1 MFPQMVIKFY
11 LTRPEVES
19 KLRLVCIYSRKQ
31 QLKFTTEH
39 LVHPKYWDAKNQCV
53 KNSMLGSDELNHL
66 LELMKLDVFKCIRE
80 LKLEGINEW
89 ADMKISLLNY
99 LKTGSKD
106 GASQAQFKK
115 DLSASF
121 ISMIYE
127 FLGAKSAEYKPETAR
142 KYKVLEA
149 VTLEFEKYRRSKILL
164 SDISYPLLEEFRLYL
179 LNVRKNRNDTI
190 YKMLA
195 AFKCVIRWLIKNNYT
210 VDAKAL
216 ELRQTVK
223 VKHDI
228 VTLNEKELA
237 KIANTKLKPHQEA
250 IRDCFL
256 FQVYTGQRYSDM
268 QQLSPD
274 QIKGK
279 IWRFQS
285 IKTGKDMQVPLIGWS
300 QMAFE
305 IGKRYNFSLP
315 QYAQQYFNREITKI
329 CRVAKITEPV
339 SINRYQGSSTIQ
351 IRKPKCELISSHT
364 ARRTCVSLLLEK
376 GVPPT
381 VVMKLTGHSSIQ
393 TMMRYER
400 TSNEALFNA
409 LAGL

>member
-1 MFPQMVIKFY
+1 MNVKFY
-11 LTRPEVES
+11 VRQSRTECKIIVGIIKDRSNVLKVSTEY
-19 KLRLVCIYSRKQ
+19 KILVAD
-31 QLKFTTEH
+31 
-39 LVHPKYWDAKNQCV
+39 WDAKNQCV
-53 KNSMLGSDELNHL
+53 KSSMDGFEELNQL
-66 LELMKLDVFKCIRE
+66 LQELKSDVFKQLRT
-80 LKLEGINEW
+80 LKLDGIIEW
-89 ADMKISLLNY
+89 LEVKERLRNY
-99 LKTGSKD
+99 LKTGSLVV
-106 GASQAQFKK
+106 ASETVFRK
-115 DLSASF
+115 DLKPSF
-121 ISMIYE
+121 VSMIDV
-127 FLGAKSAEYKPETAR
+127 FLAAKSAEYKPGTAR

-149 VTLEFEKYRRSKILL
+149 VILEFEKYRNSKVVL
-164 SDISYPLLEEFRLYL
+164 SAISYSLLEEFRLYM

-195 AFKCVIRWLIKNNYT
+195 AFKCVIRWLIKNNYA
-210 VDAKAL
+210 VDEKAL

-223 VKHDI
+223 AKHEI

-237 KIANTKLKPHQEA
+237 SIADAIVKPHQEP

-256 FQVYTGQRYSDM
+256 FQVYSGQRYSDM
-268 QQLSPD
+268 QQLSPE

-285 IKTGKDMQVPLIGWS
+285 IKTGKDMQVPLVGWS
-300 QMAFE
+300 QKAFE
-305 IGKRYNFSLP
+305 IGKKYNFSLP
-315 QYAQQYFNREITKI
+315 KYVQQYFNREITKI
-329 CRVAKITEPV
+329 CRAAKITEPV

-351 IRKPKCELISSHT
+351 IRKPKCDWISSHT

-381 VVMKLTGHSSIQ
+381 VVMKLTGHSSIH

-409 LAGL
+409 LSVL